1 MTLACRYATTFL
13 LDNDMFPRAPSVPSL
28 CLTALLCATFAAL
41 TAAAQEGREHFV
53 PLFMS
58 DEDPDGRQGFMR
70 IVNHSDRAGT
80 VQIYGID
87 DAGERRGPIDLSID
101 ALETVHV
108 NSEDV
113 EEGNTAKGLSGGLGA
128 GEGDWRL
135 LLYGG
140 GLDIEPLAYIRTMDG
155 FLTSMH
161 DVVRETALRHRVP
174 IFNPGSNDNQRSWL
188 RLVNPGDAAANVP
201 ITGRDDTGATS
212 VDPPRV
218 TIPAGAAVTLS
229 AQDLEAGTG
238 GVNGQLGD
246 GAGKWS
252 LDVAADRPI
261 LVMSLMT
268 LPTGHLSNLSGA
280 RPEYRGA
287 TGLWR
292 IAFDDAAGGE
302 GYLLLLPDSRMY
314 AWLPESADTNRIAR
328 ATYETA
334 TGTVSGSGELFESGN
349 IQLVGADVSGG
360 SEAFSFTAEYRFGDW
375 IRGSYTPAGGS
386 PRSFHGWAFTGF
398 ERGGSNVAVAGLWS
412 PTLGEDADLPGEL
425 EPDAGGDFELDFTA
439 NGIRCEAD
447 GVLAPVN
454 PAFAAYEAAPAVRCL
469 VLQFPSGTVE
479 LILAVMDSDGAPGGG
494 DRALGL
500 VVIPDDRKIALG
512 ALFDLSRS

>member
-1 MTLACRYATTFL
+1 MR
-13 LDNDMFPRAPSVPSL
+13 
-28 CLTALLCATFAAL
+28 LTALLCAMCAAL
-41 TAAAQEGREHFV
+41 AVAAQEGREHFV

-58 DEDPDGRQGFMR
+58 ATDPDGRQGFLR
-70 IVNHSDRAGT
+70 IVNHSDRSGT

-87 DAGERRGPIDLSID
+87 DAGVRRGPLELPID
-101 ALETVHV
+101 ARETVHV
-108 NSEDV
+108 NSDDLED
-113 EEGNTAKGLSGGLGA
+113 GNDAKGLSGGLDA

-140 GLDIEPLAYIRTMDG
+140 GLDIEPLAYIRTRTDG

-161 DVVRETALRHRVP
+161 DVVGETALRHRVP
-174 IFNPGSNDNQRSWL
+174 IFNPGSNDQQRSWL
-188 RLVNPGDAAANVP
+188 RLVNPGDAAANVT

-218 TIPAGAAVTLS
+218 AIPAGAAVTLS
-229 AQDLEAGTG
+229 ARDLEAGTG
-238 GVNGQLGD
+238 GVDGQLGD

-252 LDVAADRPI
+252 LDVAADRPV

-287 TGLWR
+287 TGLWQV
-292 IAFDDAAGGE
+292 AFDDGVGGE
-302 GYLLLLPDSRMY
+302 GYVLLLPDSRMY

-328 ATYETA
+328 ATYSA
-334 TGTVSGSGELFESGN
+334 VAGTVSGSGELFESGN

-360 SEAFSFTAEYRFGDW
+360 SEPFDFTAEYRSADW

-386 PRSFHGWAFTGF
+386 PRTFRGRAFTGF
-398 ERGGSNVAVAGLWS
+398 ERGGPTTAVAGLWS
-412 PTLGEDADLPGEL
+412 PTLGDDADLPGEL
-425 EPDAGGDFELDFTA
+425 EPDVGGEFDLDFSVDA
-439 NGIRCEAD
+439 IRCEAD
-447 GVLAPVN
+447 GVLVSVN
-454 PAFAAYEAAPAVRCL
+454 PAFAVYEAAPAVRCL

-479 LILAVMDSDGAPGGG
+479 LILAVMDGDGAPGGG
-494 DRALGL
+494 GRALGL
-500 VVIPDDRKIALG
+500 VVIPDERKIALG
-512 ALFDLSRS
+512 ALFDLNRP

>member
-1 MTLACRYATTFL
+1 MLQ
-13 LDNDMFPRAPSVPSL
+13 RAPKVPL
-28 CLTALLCATFAAL
+28 MRLTALLCAMFAAL
-41 TAAAQEGREHFV
+41 AAAQEGREHFV

-58 DEDPDGRQGFMR
+58 ATDPDGRQGFLR
-70 IVNHSDRAGT
+70 IVNHSDRNGT
-80 VQIYGID
+80 VQLYGID
-87 DAGERRGPIDLSID
+87 DAGERRGPVELSID

-108 NSEDV
+108 NSNDIED
-113 EEGNTAKGLSGGLGA
+113 GNAAKGLSAGLGA

-140 GLDIEPLAYIRTMDG
+140 GLDIEPLAYIRTLNDG

-174 IFNPGSNDNQRSWL
+174 IFNPGSNDQQRSWL
-188 RLVNPGDAAANVP
+188 RLVNPGDAAASVA
-201 ITGRDDTGATS
+201 ITGRDDTGSTS
-212 VDPPRV
+212 ADRARV

-238 GVNGQLGD
+238 GVEGQLGD

-252 LDVAADRPI
+252 LDVAADRPV

-292 IAFDDAAGGE
+292 IAFDDGVGGE
-302 GYLLLLPDSRMY
+302 GYVLLLPDSRMY
-314 AWLPESADTNRIAR
+314 AWLPESDTNRIAR
-328 ATYETA
+328 ATYGVAE
-334 TGTVSGSGELFESGN
+334 GTVSASGELFESGN

-360 SEAFSFTAEYRFGDW
+360 SEAFDFTADYRSGDW
-375 IRGSYTPAGGS
+375 IRGSYTAAGGS
-386 PRSFHGWAFTGF
+386 PRAFRGWAFTGF
-398 ERGGSNVAVAGLWS
+398 DRGGSTAAVAGLWS
-412 PTLGEDADLPGEL
+412 PTLGDDADLPGEL
-425 EPDAGGDFELDFTA
+425 EPGAGGDFDLEFSVEA
-439 NGIRCEAD
+439 IRCEAD

-454 PAFAAYEAAPAVRCL
+454 PAFAVYEAAPAISCL

-479 LILAVMDSDGAPGGG
+479 MILAVMDSDGAPGGG

-500 VVIPDDRKIALG
+500 VVIPDERKIALG

>member
-1 MTLACRYATTFL
+1 M
-13 LDNDMFPRAPSVPSL
+13 DNARMRAMPRSRLTKVPPNARRAPMRLLP
-28 CLTALLCATFAAL
+28 LLCAAVAAL
-41 TAAAQEGREHFV
+41 GVAAQEGREHPV

-58 DEDPDGRQGFMR
+58 ATDPDGRQGFLR
-70 IVNHSDRAGT
+70 IVNHSDRSGA

-87 DAGERRGPIDLSID
+87 DGGERRGPVELSMD

-108 NSEDV
+108 NSNDIED
-113 EEGNTAKGLSGGLGA
+113 GNAAKGLSGGLGA
-128 GEGDWRL
+128 GEGDWHL

-140 GLDIEPLAYIRTMDG
+140 GLDIEPLAYIRTTSDG

-174 IFNPGSNDNQRSWL
+174 IFNPGSNDQQRSWL
-188 RLVNPGDAAANVP
+188 RLVNPGDAAARVTV
-201 ITGRDDTGATS
+201 TGRDDTGATS
-212 VDPPRV
+212 ADPARV

-238 GVNGQLGD
+238 GVDGQLGD

-252 LDVAADRPI
+252 LDVVADRPI
-261 LVMSLMT
+261 MVMSLMT

-287 TGLWR
+287 AGLWHV
-292 IAFDDAAGGE
+292 AFDDGAGGE
-302 GYLLLLPDSRMY
+302 GYVLLLPDSRMY

-328 ATYETA
+328 ATYETS

-360 SEAFSFTAEYRFGDW
+360 SEPFEFAAEYRSGDW

-386 PRSFHGWAFTGF
+386 ARMFRGSAFTGF
-398 ERGGSNVAVAGLWS
+398 ERGGSTAAVAGLWS
-412 PTLGEDADLPGEL
+412 PALGDDADLPGEL
-425 EPDAGGDFELDFTA
+425 EPDADGDFDLEFSVEA
-439 NGIRCEAD
+439 IRCEAD

-454 PAFAAYEAAPAVRCL
+454 PAFAVYEAAPAVGCL

-500 VVIPDDRKIALG
+500 VVIPDERKIALG

>member
-1 MTLACRYATTFL
+1 MR
-13 LDNDMFPRAPSVPSL
+13 
-28 CLTALLCATFAAL
+28 LTALLCVTFAAL
-41 TAAAQEGREHFV
+41 TAVAQEGREHFV

-58 DEDPDGRQGFMR
+58 ATDPDGRQGFLR
-70 IVNHSDRAGT
+70 IVNHSDRSGA
-80 VQIYGID
+80 VRIYGVD
-87 DAGERRGPIDLSID
+87 DAGERRGPLELSID

-108 NSEDV
+108 NSNDIED
-113 EEGNTAKGLSGGLGA
+113 GNAAKGLSGGLGA

-140 GLDIEPLAYIRTMDG
+140 GLDIEPLAYIRTTADG

-161 DVVRETALRHRVP
+161 DVVPETALRHRVP
-174 IFNPGSNDNQRSWL
+174 VFNPGSNDRQRSWL
-188 RLVNPGDAAANVP
+188 RLVNPGDAAAGVT
-201 ITGRDDTGATS
+201 ITGRDDTGATPA
-212 VDPPRV
+212 DAARV
-218 TIPAGAAVTLS
+218 TIPAGAAVTYS

-238 GVNGQLGD
+238 GVEGQLGD

-252 LDVAADRPI
+252 LDVAADRPV

-280 RPEYRGA
+280 RREYRGA
-287 TGLWR
+287 AGLWR
-292 IAFDDAAGGE
+292 VAFDDGVGGE
-302 GYLLLLPDSRMY
+302 GYVLLLPDSRMY

-328 ATYETA
+328 ATYGTA
-334 TGTVSGSGELFESGN
+334 AGTVSGSGELFESGN
-349 IQLVGADVSGG
+349 IELVGAGVSGG
-360 SEAFSFTAEYRFGDW
+360 SEAFDFTAEYRSGDW

-386 PRSFHGWAFTGF
+386 PRAFRGSAFTGF
-398 ERGGSNVAVAGLWS
+398 ERGGSTAAVAGRWS
-412 PTLGEDADLPGEL
+412 PTLGDAADLPGEL
-425 EPDAGGDFELDFTA
+425 EPGADGDFDLSFTVEA
-439 NGIRCEAD
+439 ITCEAD

-454 PAFAAYEAAPAVRCL
+454 PAFAVYEAAPAVGCL

-479 LILAVMDSDGAPGGG
+479 LILALMDSDGAPGGG

-500 VVIPDDRKIALG
+500 VVIPDERKIALG